1 MCNIQGSYNNKLQQE
16 QKTICDSEVY
26 GWFINRW
33 RKEVLGAVV
42 VVVVVL
48 CSVIDI
54 FICQLQLPVK
64 DLDFI
69 IALWLLK
76 ENQHLPVVTFKSFP
90 SDLTRFH

>member
-1 MCNIQGSYNNKLQQE
+1 M
-16 QKTICDSEVY
+16 
-26 GWFINRW
+26 
-33 RKEVLGAVV
+33 LGAVV

-69 IALWLLK
+69 
-76 ENQHLPVVTFKSFP
+76 F
-90 SDLTRFH
+90 DL